1 MLFIIHIIVLINTI
15 LNIIDNCIEGGLGIL
30 YSFLFF
36 FIFNPIIMFLFY
48 RGKYLIYL
56 VHVGLCR

>member
-1 MLFIIHIIVLINTI
+1 MVFIIHIIVLINTI

-30 YSFLFF
+30 YAFLFF

-48 RGKYLIYL
+48 RGKYLI
-56 VHVGLCR
+56 